1 MTTPT
6 SGLSSISHALLGSQQ
21 EVLHAYTRGSPATDH
36 ESGAQLPEG
45 TGVQSSASHWAPVEM
60 GRFSVESFFGNLS
73 VTTPMQSTSELIAGR
88 EPKPVDVTLMQL
100 CMDIGRVP
108 SAGPAEL
115 NGYTRSNVLT
125 TTEPLPEGAWMD
137 DNGIVH
143 GPNGER
149 WVVLTEA
156 DGWTTDADGTVHGPD
171 NATIDE
177 NGIIHGPDGLQ
188 AAIYVNEHGD
198 VVVVFAG
205 TGDAADLM
213 TDLQHGKGD
222 VTGQHEFAM
231 DLGVSLEERYPGRV
245 IFTGHSLG
253 GGLASAASLATG
265 APAVTFNAAG
275 VNDATREEATKRRN
289 ALEERKNGDLDYQ
302 EKTTG
307 QYVQEANDGNVR
319 HYHVEGEFVDA
330 LNGLPFTPDAIG
342 VPIEIEDS
350 NDSLVE
356 LKNNP
361 VVDALLT
368 YGASKDKR
376 VLLAKIALDLTEM
389 VGDHLM
395 GTVAE
400 AMLSEDGM
408 VVSAT
413 DGTTVMQAWR
423 DPATDEFVIT
433 TVQFEDTPEGQRAQR
448 TYEMTGE
455 LPDDMAGVQSAS
467 SIRMTIG
474 TSITDVAYD
483 YTEVTFTNTS
493 EGHAAF
499 NEFTATG
506 GTLPSDGMR
515 GVESVTTIIPS
526 PYDRDMAMSTTTQY
540 GANGLPVSG
549 STQIHEDGKE
559 VMAVSQVYDIDGNED
574 PSQRT
579 YTYSVTP
586 SNEGDVALLQHL
598 FPEDGPFE
606 IGETYSVTLNESEVQ
621 ALRSNATTGG
631 LDLVPEGAKD
641 ADDPEANLLFAI
653 NMATHYNQQ
662 GVIDNLRRAIDHYN
676 AHNDVPLDPDVD
688 VAPEESTP

>member
-1 MTTPT
+1 MSTQI
-6 SGLSSISHALLGSQQ
+6 SGLSSIPHALLRSQQ
-21 EVLHAYTRGSPATDH
+21 ELFHAQGSPAT
-36 ESGAQLPEG
+36 SNGA
-45 TGVQSSASHWAPVEM
+45 VQSSASHWAPVEL
-60 GRFSVESFFGNLS
+60 GRLNAENFFGNLS
-73 VTTPMQSTSELIAGR
+73 ATMPMESTSELIAGP
-88 EPKPVDVTLMQL
+88 ESKPVDVTLMQL
-100 CMDIGRVP
+100 CMDIGNVP

-143 GPNGER
+143 GPNGEK

-177 NGIIHGPDGLQ
+177 NGIIHGPDGLE

-205 TGDAADLM
+205 TGDTADAK
-213 TDLQHGKGD
+213 TDVLHIKGD
-222 VTGQHEFAM
+222 VTAQHEFAM

-275 VNDATREEATKRRN
+275 VNEATREEATQRRN

-302 EKTTG
+302 EKTTE
-307 QYVQEANDGNVR
+307 QYVQEANAGNVR
-319 HYHVEGEFVDA
+319 HYYVEGEVVDA
-330 LNGLPFTPDAIG
+330 VNGLPFTPDAIG
-342 VPIEIEDS
+342 APIGIKDS
-350 NDSLVE
+350 DNSLVE

-361 VVDALLT
+361 VVDVLLT
-368 YGASKDKR
+368 AGASMDKR
-376 VLLAKIALDLTEM
+376 VLLVKIALDLTEM
-389 VGDHLM
+389 VGDHFM

-467 SIRMTIG
+467 SVRMTIG
-474 TSITDVAYD
+474 KSITDVAYD
-483 YTEVTFTNTS
+483 YTEVTFANTPQ
-493 EGHAAF
+493 GHAAF

-506 GTLPSDGMR
+506 GTLPSDGMP
-515 GVESVTTIIPS
+515 GVEAVTTIVPA
-526 PYDRDMAMSTTTQY
+526 PGNPDMAMSSTTQY

-549 STQIHEDGKE
+549 STQIHESGKE
-559 VMAVSQVYDIDGNED
+559 VVSVSHAYDVDGNED
-574 PSQRT
+574 PAQRT
-579 YTYSVTP
+579 YTYSLTP
-586 SNEGDVALLQHL
+586 RNEDDVAMLQYM

-606 IGETYSVTLNESEVQ
+606 IGETYSLTLSEAEVQ
-621 ALRSNATTGG
+621 ALRTNATEGRG
-631 LDLVPEGAKD
+631 LDLVPDGARN
-641 ADDPEANLLFAI
+641 ADDPEANLIFALSVT
-653 NMATHYNQQ
+653 THPNQQ
-662 GVIDNLRRAIDHYN
+662 GPIDNLRLVIDYYSQYN
-676 AHNDVPLDPDVD
+676 DAPFDPAVD
-688 VAPEESTP
+688 VEPEEPAP